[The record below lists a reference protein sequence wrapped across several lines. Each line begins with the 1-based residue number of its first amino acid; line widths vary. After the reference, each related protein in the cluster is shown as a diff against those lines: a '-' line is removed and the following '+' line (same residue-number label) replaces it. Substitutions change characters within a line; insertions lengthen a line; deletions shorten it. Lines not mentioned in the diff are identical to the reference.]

1 MVKLRD
7 INGNALFRNI
17 AYVKLV
23 NSTDHKGDK
32 GTSIQEEKKNYPERT
47 PKIIYY

>member
-1 MVKLRD
+1 MVKLQD
-7 INGNALFRNI
+7 INGIALFRNI

-23 NSTDHKGDK
+23 NSTDHEGDK
-32 GTSIQEEKKNYPERT
+32 GTSIQEEKKTYPKRT

>member
-1 MVKLRD
+1 MHYSET
-7 INGNALFRNI
+7 

-23 NSTDHKGDK
+23 SSTDHKGDK
-32 GTSIQEEKKNYPERT
+32 GTSIQEEKKTYPERT